1 MIGQLRGT
9 VASKGERHVIL
20 DVAGVGYRVATTP
33 ETIKTLSLNETNTF
47 LTHLAV
53 RENALDLYGF
63 RTARELEFFEL
74 LLTVSGV
81 GPKSALAI
89 ISLAPPEVLEK
100 AILGGDAGYLTKVS
114 GIGKKSAEKI
124 VIELKDK
131 IASIADA
138 SAGALSSESESVEA
152 LQALGYSLPEA
163 RAALK
168 NVAGD
173 LDTGERVKQA
183 LKQLGK

>member
-1 MIGQLRGT
+1 MIGQLRGA
-9 VASKGERHVIL
+9 VAHKGERHVIL

-33 ETIKTLSLNETNTF
+33 ETVKTLSLSETSTL

-89 ISLAPPEVLEK
+89 ISLAPPDVLEK
-100 AILGGDAGYLTKVS
+100 AILGGDASYLTKVS

-124 VIELKDK
+124 VVELKDK
-131 IASIADA
+131 LVALTP
-138 SAGALSSESESVEA
+138 AGGPTLNSEAEAVEA

-163 RAALK
+163 RTALK